1 MKKIFLTFSMLFL
14 ILMYSTN
21 LFGQKVNSLWVDGRI
36 YFKVSDHVNLN
47 FTNESGSINP
57 KDVYFLENLINEYGI
72 TEMIMSFK
80 SAESDIL
87 QRTFRLDFNEHE
99 KIKELLAD
107 LNSMPDIEYAE
118 PAPLFFISYVPDDP
132 YYNTEL
138 TYSVWGIPVAT
149 ANSSWHL
156 DLINAEQ
163 AWDITTGDPNIVVA
177 VLDNAIWTDHPD
189 LQGKVSLAVDL
200 GNGDDDPNPPE
211 ATYIWSHGTHSAGLI
226 GAGLNNG
233 IGIASIGGNVS
244 IMAVKLGDDASDGQS
259 MAAGFEGIVWA
270 ADNGADVI
278 NMSWGSPMFFQ
289 TMQNIVNYAY
299 NKGCVLVGAAGNN
312 GNGQETQMN
321 PDIPENYVGYPAA
334 LNHVIA
340 VGSCDIG
347 DNKSDFS
354 NYGDW
359 IDVLSPGGYAV
370 PGFMGIGS
378 FAVLSTTYSDATTIG
393 AGGGGASFGVEG
405 KYDLMQGTSMAAPVT
420 SGLCGLMLSAN
431 PNLTPEEL
439 IAMLKS
445 TCDNVDAQNAEFIGQ
460 IGAGRINAFAAVS
473 AAAATAS
480 NPLVADFEASTVVI
494 SEGGVVDFTDL
505 SVGTPN
511 SWSWEFE
518 GGTPATS
525 TEQNPSGITYPTAG
539 VYAVTLTVTDAEANE
554 DTEIKTA
561 LILVGQSGAL
571 AESAWLEQ
579 HTRFPSP
586 YRGVFHTEIAND
598 NTAWV
603 LTYDGTG
610 GGITRDFAK
619 TGDGGTTWI
628 PNTFNVPEN
637 LSPGDIS
644 AIDDMN
650 AWVALYDGTNG
661 GGGIY
666 RTSDGGETW
675 IHQASAAFNNSS
687 SFCNGVQMF
696 NANDGYCIGDP
707 VNGEF
712 ELYLT
717 NDGGENWTLID
728 GNNIPDPQSN
738 EMGWTGVNCAIGNN
752 AWFGTS
758 TGRVYRSTDKG
769 QTWTA
774 HATGQSNV
782 SKISFADE
790 NNGVAICATYNQTTG
805 TIQSWKLIRTTDGGE
820 TWEIIPVEDQY
831 ISDISAVPG
840 KPGMYVGV
848 KTSQTIEDNFSAYSL
863 DYGTTWEMLD
873 DSVQYTNVKMFNQNT
888 GWAGGFNLDANTSGI
903 YKWLGIPNLDSPYF
917 TSLPITSINEGEEY
931 SYEITAE
938 DPNTLPLTITAQEK
952 PDWLELTDNGDG
964 TAILTGTA
972 PTITQ
977 ISQNF
982 NVTLQASNG
991 TDIGEQV
998 FTITVHTTNTPPE
1011 FVSEPITSGVQY
1023 ELYEYNIEATDADGD
1038 VITLTATTL
1047 PDWAEIIDN
1056 GDGTGKITGTPT
1068 EKSVIGFQVKIQ
1080 ASDGIHQV
1088 EQSFRVKVAESYV
1101 EDFGHGK
1108 INIFPNPTKN
1118 ILNIQNCQNTNY
1130 EIIDVTGKVLQ
1141 TGKIND
1147 SIETLDMS
1155 NFAKGNIFIK
1165 LQDNENVYIMKIV
1178 KM

>member
-1 MKKIFLTFSMLFL
+1 MKKILLVFSMFFLLLTF
-14 ILMYSTN
+14 STN

-47 FTNESGSINP
+47 FPNEDGSINP
-57 KDVYFLENLINEYGI
+57 KDVYFLENLITKYGI

-87 QRTFRLDFNEHE
+87 QRTFRLDFSEHAQ
-99 KIKELLAD
+99 IKDLLDD

-132 YYNTEL
+132 YYNVDL
-138 TYSVWGIPVAT
+138 SAT
-149 ANSSWHL
+149 MLGSANSSWHL
-156 DLINAEQ
+156 NLINAEQ
-163 AWDITTGDPNIVVA
+163 AWDITTGDTNIVVA
-177 VLDNAIWTDHPD
+177 VLDNAIWIDHPD
-189 LQGKVSLAVDL
+189 LQGKVTIAVDL

-226 GAGLNNG
+226 AAGFDNG
-233 IGIASIGGNVS
+233 IGVSSIGGNVS
-244 IMAVKLGDDASDGQS
+244 IMAVKLGDDASDGQA
-259 MAAGFEGIVWA
+259 MAAGFEAIVWA

-278 NMSWGSPMFFQ
+278 NMSWGSPTFFQ

-312 GNGQETQMN
+312 GNGMESQMN
-321 PDIPENYVGYPAA
+321 PDIPINYVGYPAA

-354 NYGDW
+354 NYGEW
-359 IDVLSPGGYAV
+359 IDVLSPGGYATQ
-370 PGFMGIGS
+370 GLMGIGA
-378 FAVLSTTYSDATTIG
+378 FTILSTTYNDAASAWGALTGSTGG
-393 AGGGGASFGVEG
+393 AGSYGVEG
-405 KYDLMQGTSMAAPVT
+405 KYDLMQGTSMAAPIT

-439 IAMLKS
+439 IAILKN
-445 TCDNVDAQNAEFIGQ
+445 TCDNVDAQNADYIGQ
-460 IGAGRINAFAAVS
+460 IGAGRINAYAAVS
-473 AAAATAS
+473 AAAALADA
-480 NPLVADFEASTVVI
+480 PLVADFEASAIVI
-494 SEGGVVDFTDL
+494 PEGGTVDFNDL
-505 SVGTPN
+505 SIGTPI

-539 VYAVTLTVTDAEANE
+539 VYAVTLTVTDDDDNT
-554 DTEIKTA
+554 DTEIKTT

-586 YRGVFHTEIAND
+586 YRGVFQTDIAND

-628 PNTFNVPEN
+628 PNTLDVPEN

-650 AWVALYDGTNG
+650 AWVALYDTNG

-666 RTSDGGETW
+666 KTTDGGETW
-675 IHQASAAFNNSS
+675 THQTSAAFDNSA
-687 SFCNGVQMF
+687 SFCNGVHMF
-696 NANDGYCIGDP
+696 NENDGYCIGDP

-738 EMGWTGVNCAIGNN
+738 EMGWTGVNCALGDNT
-752 AWFGTS
+752 WFGTS

-774 HATGQSNV
+774 YATGQSNV
-782 SKISFADE
+782 SSISFADE

-805 TIQSWKLIRTTDGGE
+805 AIQSWKLIRTNDGGE
-820 TWEIIPVEDQY
+820 NWEVITVEDQY
-831 ISDISAVPG
+831 LTDISAVPG

-848 KTSQTIEDNFSAYSL
+848 KISQTIEANYSVYSL

-888 GWAGGFNLDANTSGI
+888 GWAGGFNMDENSSGI
-903 YKWLGIPNLDSPYF
+903 YKWLGIPNQNNPYF
-917 TSLPITSINEGEEY
+917 TSLPVTNINEGEEY
-931 SYEITAE
+931 TYNIVAE
-938 DPNTLPLTITAQEK
+938 DPNELELTITAQEK

-964 TAILTGTA
+964 TATLTGTA

-977 ISQNF
+977 ESQEF
-982 NVTLQASNG
+982 NVTLRASNG
-991 TDIGEQV
+991 EDIGEQV

-1011 FVSEPITSGVQY
+1011 FVSEPVTSGMQY
-1023 ELYEYNIEATDADGD
+1023 VLYEYNVEATDADGD
-1038 VITLTATTL
+1038 AITLSATTL
-1047 PDWAEIIDN
+1047 PDWAEFVDN
-1056 GDGTGKITGTPT
+1056 GDGTGKVTGTPT
-1068 EKSVIGFQVKIQ
+1068 EKSTIGYQIKIQ
-1080 ASDGIHQV
+1080 ASDGIHEV
-1088 EQSFRVKVAESYV
+1088 EQSFRVKVSESYV
-1101 EDFGHGK
+1101 EDFGYGK

-1130 EIIDVTGKVLQ
+1130 EIFDVNGKVLQ
-1141 TGKIND
+1141 TGKIYD
-1147 SIETLDMS
+1147 SIQTLDMS

-1165 LQDNENVYIMKIV
+1165 LQDNENIYIMKIV